1 MCKAIFFE
9 FQQRWRVEKN
19 PRNDGTFCYVL
30 RLIAEGS
37 LMNLKKLLTEDT
49 IILELKGVNKEEII
63 QEMIDLLVLRGRIK
77 DRDAALRAVM
87 EREQKMSTGMQHGI
101 AIPHGK
107 TDSVDKLVTA
117 MALKRE
123 GVDFGSMD
131 GKPSTIF
138 IMTISSISRTGPH
151 IQFLS
156 EISQVLN
163 DPDKRERILL
173 AQSTSEVMEIL
184 TS

>member
-1 MCKAIFFE
+1 
-9 FQQRWRVEKN
+9 
-19 PRNDGTFCYVL
+19 
-30 RLIAEGS
+30 
-37 LMNLKKLLTEDT
+37 MNLKKLLSEDT
-49 IILELKGVNKEEII
+49 IILELKGVKKDEII
-63 QEMIDLLVLRGRIK
+63 QEMIDLLLVRGRIK
-77 DRDAALRAVM
+77 DREAALKAVM

-138 IMTISSISRTGPH
+138 IMTISSVSRTGPH

-163 DPDKRERILL
+163 DPEKRERILV
-173 AQSTSEVMEIL
+173 AKSTSEIMDIL

>member
-1 MCKAIFFE
+1 
-9 FQQRWRVEKN
+9 
-19 PRNDGTFCYVL
+19 
-30 RLIAEGS
+30 
-37 LMNLKKLLTEDT
+37 MNLKKLLSEDT
-49 IILELKGVNKEEII
+49 IIFNLKGTTKEAII
-63 QEMIDLLVLRGRIK
+63 EEMIDLLMVRGRIK
-77 DRDAALRAVM
+77 DRDAALRAVL

-117 MALKRE
+117 MALKKE

-138 IMTISSISRTGPH
+138 IMTISSVSRTGPH

-156 EISQVLN
+156 EISQILN
-163 DPDKRERILL
+163 DPEKRERILQ
-173 AQSTSEVMEIL
+173 AQSTSEVMDVL
-184 TS
+184 TT

>member
-1 MCKAIFFE
+1 
-9 FQQRWRVEKN
+9 
-19 PRNDGTFCYVL
+19 
-30 RLIAEGS
+30 
-37 LMNLKKLLTEDT
+37 MNLKKLLSEDS
-49 IILELKGVNKEEII
+49 IIINLKGTTKEAII
-63 QEMIDLLVLRGRIK
+63 SEMVDLLVARGKIK
-77 DRDAALRAVM
+77 DRDAALRAVL
-87 EREQKMSTGMQHGI
+87 ERELKMSTGMQHGI

-107 TDSVDKLVTA
+107 TDSVEKLVTA
-117 MALKRE
+117 MALKKE

-163 DPDKRERILL
+163 DPDKRDRILQCNSSAEIL
-173 AQSTSEVMEIL
+173 EIL

>member
-1 MCKAIFFE
+1 
-9 FQQRWRVEKN
+9 
-19 PRNDGTFCYVL
+19 
-30 RLIAEGS
+30 
-37 LMNLKKLLTEDT
+37 MNLKKLLSEDT
-49 IILELKGVNKEEII
+49 IIFNLKGTTKEEII
-63 QEMIDLLVLRGRIK
+63 REMVDLLVVRGRIK
-77 DRDAALRAVM
+77 DRDAALRAVL

-107 TDSVDKLVTA
+107 TDSVEKLVTA
-117 MALKRE
+117 MALKKE

-138 IMTISSISRTGPH
+138 IMTISSVSRTGPH

-163 DPDKRERILL
+163 DPEKRERILQ
-173 AQSTSEVMEIL
+173 AQSASEVLDVL
-184 TS
+184 TN

>member
-1 MCKAIFFE
+1 
-9 FQQRWRVEKN
+9 
-19 PRNDGTFCYVL
+19 
-30 RLIAEGS
+30 
-37 LMNLKKLLTEDT
+37 MNLKKLLSEDS
-49 IILELKGVNKEEII
+49 IIINLKGTTKEAII
-63 QEMIDLLVLRGRIK
+63 SEMVDLLVVRGKIK
-77 DRDAALRAVM
+77 DRDAALRAVL

-107 TDSVDKLVTA
+107 TDSVEKLVTA
-117 MALKRE
+117 MALKKE

-163 DPDKRERILL
+163 DPDKRDRILQCNSP
-173 AQSTSEVMEIL
+173 AEVLEIL

>member
-1 MCKAIFFE
+1 VI
-9 FQQRWRVEKN
+9 
-19 PRNDGTFCYVL
+19 
-30 RLIAEGS
+30 LIAPSFLGGS
-37 LMNLKKLLTEDT
+37 GMNLKKLLSEDT
-49 IILELKGVNKEEII
+49 IIFNLKGTTKEEII
-63 QEMIDLLVLRGRIK
+63 QEMIDLLVARGRIK
-77 DRDAALRAVM
+77 DRDAALKAVL

-117 MALKRE
+117 MGLKKE

-131 GKPSTIF
+131 GKP
-138 IMTISSISRTGPH
+138 SISRTGPH

-163 DPDKRERILL
+163 DPEKRERILHSQN
-173 AQSTSEVMEIL
+173 ASEIL
-184 TS
+184 DVLTN

>member
-1 MCKAIFFE
+1 
-9 FQQRWRVEKN
+9 
-19 PRNDGTFCYVL
+19 
-30 RLIAEGS
+30 
-37 LMNLKKLLTEDT
+37 MNLKKLLSEET
-49 IILELKGVNKEEII
+49 IIFGLKGSTKEEII
-63 QEMIDLLVLRGRIK
+63 EEMVDLLVVRGRIK
-77 DRDAALRAVM
+77 DRDAALKAVL

-117 MALKRE
+117 FGLKKE

-138 IMTISSISRTGPH
+138 IMTISSVSRTGPH

-163 DPDKRERILL
+163 DPEKRDRILNSQN
-173 AQSTSEVMEIL
+173 ASEVLDVL

>member
-1 MCKAIFFE
+1 
-9 FQQRWRVEKN
+9 
-19 PRNDGTFCYVL
+19 
-30 RLIAEGS
+30 
-37 LMNLKKLLTEDT
+37 MNLKKLLSEDT
-49 IILELKGVNKEEII
+49 IILDLRGSTKEEII
-63 QEMIDLLVLRGRIK
+63 REMIDHLVMRGRIK
-77 DRDAALRAVM
+77 DREAALKAVM

-107 TDSVDKLVTA
+107 TDSVDRLVTG
-117 MALKRE
+117 MALKRQ

-138 IMTISSISRTGPH
+138 IMTISSVSRTGPH

-163 DPDKRERILL
+163 DPEKRDRILK
-173 AQSTSEVMEIL
+173 AQSPGEIMDIL

>member
-1 MCKAIFFE
+1 
-9 FQQRWRVEKN
+9 
-19 PRNDGTFCYVL
+19 
-30 RLIAEGS
+30 
-37 LMNLKKLLTEDT
+37 MNLKKLLSEDT
-49 IILELKGVNKEEII
+49 IIYSLKGTSKEEII
-63 QEMIDLLVLRGRIK
+63 EEMVDHLVLRGRIK
-77 DRDAALRAVM
+77 DRDAALKAVL

-117 MALKRE
+117 MGLKRE

-163 DPDKRERILL
+163 DPEKRERILK
-173 AQSTSEVMEIL
+173 AQSPSEVLDVL
-184 TS
+184 TN

>member
-1 MCKAIFFE
+1 
-9 FQQRWRVEKN
+9 
-19 PRNDGTFCYVL
+19 
-30 RLIAEGS
+30 
-37 LMNLKKLLTEDT
+37 MNLKKLLSEDT
-49 IILELKGVNKEEII
+49 IIFNLKGTTKEEII
-63 QEMIDLLVLRGRIK
+63 QEMVELLVLRGRIK
-77 DRDAALRAVM
+77 DGDAALKAVL
-87 EREQKMSTGMQHGI
+87 EREQKMSMGMQHGI

-117 MALKRE
+117 LGLKKE

-138 IMTISSISRTGPH
+138 IMTISSVSRTGPH

-163 DPDKRERILL
+163 DPEKRERILL
-173 AQSTSEVMEIL
+173 AQNASEVLDVL
-184 TS
+184 TT

>member
-1 MCKAIFFE
+1 
-9 FQQRWRVEKN
+9 
-19 PRNDGTFCYVL
+19 
-30 RLIAEGS
+30 
-37 LMNLKKLLTEDT
+37 MNLKKLLSEDT
-49 IILELKGVNKEEII
+49 IIFNLKGTTKEQII
-63 QEMIDLLVLRGRIK
+63 EEMVDLLVANGRIK
-77 DRDAALRAVM
+77 DRDAALRAVL

-107 TDSVDKLVTA
+107 TDSVEKLVTA
-117 MALKRE
+117 MALKKE

-138 IMTISSISRTGPH
+138 IMTISSVSRTGPH

-163 DPDKRERILL
+163 DPEKRERILK
-173 AQSTSEVMEIL
+173 AQSASEVLDVL
-184 TS
+184 TT

>member
-1 MCKAIFFE
+1 
-9 FQQRWRVEKN
+9 
-19 PRNDGTFCYVL
+19 
-30 RLIAEGS
+30 
-37 LMNLKKLLTEDT
+37 MNLKKLLSEDT

-63 QEMIDLLVLRGRIK
+63 LEMIDLLVARGRIK

-117 MALKRE
+117 MALKKE

-138 IMTISSISRTGPH
+138 IMTISSVSRTGPH

>member
-1 MCKAIFFE
+1 
-9 FQQRWRVEKN
+9 
-19 PRNDGTFCYVL
+19 
-30 RLIAEGS
+30 
-37 LMNLKKLLTEDT
+37 MNLKKLLSEDT
-49 IILELKGVNKEEII
+49 IIFNLKGTTKEEII
-63 QEMIDLLVLRGRIK
+63 REMVDLLVERGRIK
-77 DRDAALRAVM
+77 DRDEALRVVL

-107 TDSVDKLVTA
+107 TDTVDKLVTA
-117 MALKRE
+117 MALKKE

-163 DPDKRERILL
+163 DPDKRERILQSQNA
-173 AQSTSEVMEIL
+173 AQILEVL
-184 TS
+184 TT

>member
-1 MCKAIFFE
+1 
-9 FQQRWRVEKN
+9 
-19 PRNDGTFCYVL
+19 
-30 RLIAEGS
+30 
-37 LMNLKKLLTEDT
+37 MNLKKLLSEDS
-49 IILELKGVNKEEII
+49 IIINLKGTTKEAII
-63 QEMIDLLVLRGRIK
+63 SEMVDLLVVRGKIK
-77 DRDAALRAVM
+77 DRDAALRAVL

-107 TDSVDKLVTA
+107 TDSVEKLVTA
-117 MALKRE
+117 MALKKE

-138 IMTISSISRTGPH
+138 IMTISSVSRTGPH

-163 DPDKRERILL
+163 DPDKRERIL
-173 AQSTSEVMEIL
+173 QCNSPSEVLEIL

>member
-1 MCKAIFFE
+1 
-9 FQQRWRVEKN
+9 
-19 PRNDGTFCYVL
+19 
-30 RLIAEGS
+30 
-37 LMNLKKLLTEDT
+37 MNLKKLLSEDT
-49 IILELKGVNKEEII
+49 IIFNLKGTTKEEII

-77 DRDAALRAVM
+77 DRDAALKAVLD
-87 EREQKMSTGMQHGI
+87 REQKMSTGMQHGI

-117 MALKRE
+117 MGLKKE

-163 DPDKRERILL
+163 DPEKRERIL
-173 AQSTSEVMEIL
+173 QSQNASEVLDVL
-184 TS
+184 TN

>member
-1 MCKAIFFE
+1 
-9 FQQRWRVEKN
+9 
-19 PRNDGTFCYVL
+19 
-30 RLIAEGS
+30 
-37 LMNLKKLLTEDT
+37 MNLKKLLSEDT
-49 IILELKGVNKEEII
+49 IILNLKGVTKEAII
-63 QEMIDLLVLRGRIK
+63 EEMIDLLVARGRIK
-77 DRDAALRAVM
+77 DREASLRAVM
-87 EREQKMSTGMQHGI
+87 ERELKMSTGMQHGI

-117 MALKRE
+117 MALKKE

-138 IMTISSISRTGPH
+138 IMTISSVSRSGPH

-163 DPDKRERILL
+163 DPEKRERILA
-173 AQSTSEVMEIL
+173 AQSTTEILDIL

>member
-1 MCKAIFFE
+1 
-9 FQQRWRVEKN
+9 
-19 PRNDGTFCYVL
+19 
-30 RLIAEGS
+30 
-37 LMNLKKLLTEDT
+37 MNLKKLLSEDT
-49 IILELKGVNKEEII
+49 IILDLQGVTKSEII
-63 QEMIDLLVLRGRIK
+63 QEMVDLLVAKGRIR
-77 DRDAALRAVM
+77 DREAALKAVL

-107 TDSVDKLVTA
+107 TDSVEKLVTA
-117 MALKRE
+117 MAFKKS

-138 IMTISSISRTGPH
+138 VMTLSSVSRTGPH

-163 DPDKRERILL
+163 DSEKREKLL
-173 AQSTSEVMEIL
+173 QAGSTGEVLDIL

>member
-1 MCKAIFFE
+1 
-9 FQQRWRVEKN
+9 
-19 PRNDGTFCYVL
+19 
-30 RLIAEGS
+30 
-37 LMNLKKLLTEDT
+37 MNLKKLLSEDT
-49 IILELKGVNKEEII
+49 IIFNLKGTTKEEII
-63 QEMIDLLVLRGRIK
+63 EEMIDLLVVRGRIK
-77 DRDAALRAVM
+77 DREAALRAVL

-117 MALKRE
+117 MALKKE

-138 IMTISSISRTGPH
+138 IMTISSVSRTGPH

-156 EISQVLN
+156 EISQILN
-163 DPDKRERILL
+163 DPEKRDRILE
-173 AQSTSEVMEIL
+173 AQNSAEVMDVL

>member
-1 MCKAIFFE
+1 
-9 FQQRWRVEKN
+9 
-19 PRNDGTFCYVL
+19 
-30 RLIAEGS
+30 
-37 LMNLKKLLTEDT
+37 MNLKKLLSEDT
-49 IILELKGVNKEEII
+49 IIFNLKGTTKEAII
-63 QEMIDLLVLRGRIK
+63 EEMVDHLVVRGRIK
-77 DRDAALRAVM
+77 DREAALKAVL

-117 MALKRE
+117 MGLKKE

-131 GKPSTIF
+131 GKPSMIF

-163 DPDKRERILL
+163 DPEKRERILK
-173 AQSTSEVMEIL
+173 AQSSSEVLDVL
-184 TS
+184 TN

>member
-1 MCKAIFFE
+1 
-9 FQQRWRVEKN
+9 
-19 PRNDGTFCYVL
+19 
-30 RLIAEGS
+30 
-37 LMNLKKLLTEDT
+37 MNLKKLLSEDT
-49 IILELKGVNKEEII
+49 IIFNLKGTTKEEII
-63 QEMIDLLVLRGRIK
+63 REMVDLLVVRGRIK
-77 DRDAALRAVM
+77 DRDAALRAVL

-107 TDSVDKLVTA
+107 TDSVEKLVTA
-117 MALKRE
+117 MALKKE

-138 IMTISSISRTGPH
+138 IMTISSVSRTGPH

-163 DPDKRERILL
+163 DPEKRERILQ
-173 AQSTSEVMEIL
+173 AQSASEVLDVL

>member
-1 MCKAIFFE
+1 
-9 FQQRWRVEKN
+9 
-19 PRNDGTFCYVL
+19 
-30 RLIAEGS
+30 
-37 LMNLKKLLTEDT
+37 MNLKKLLSEDT
-49 IILELKGVNKEEII
+49 IIFNLKGITKEAII
-63 QEMIDLLVLRGRIK
+63 EEMIDLLMVRGRIK
-77 DRDAALRAVM
+77 DRDAALRAVL

-117 MALKRE
+117 MALKKE

-138 IMTISSISRTGPH
+138 IMTISSVSRTGPH

-156 EISQVLN
+156 EISQILN
-163 DPDKRERILL
+163 DPEKRERILQ
-173 AQSTSEVMEIL
+173 AQSTSEVMDVL
-184 TS
+184 TT

>member
-1 MCKAIFFE
+1 
-9 FQQRWRVEKN
+9 
-19 PRNDGTFCYVL
+19 
-30 RLIAEGS
+30 
-37 LMNLKKLLTEDT
+37 MNLKKLLSEDT
-49 IILELKGVNKEEII
+49 IIFSLKGTAKEEII
-63 QEMIDLLVLRGRIK
+63 EEMVDHLVVRGRIK
-77 DRDAALRAVM
+77 DRDAALKAVL

-117 MALKRE
+117 MGLKRE

-163 DPDKRERILL
+163 DPEKRERILK
-173 AQSTSEVMEIL
+173 AQSASEVLDVL
-184 TS
+184 TN